1 MGGFMGHISVIG
13 SCNMDI
19 TVEAD
24 RRPGAGETVMGNR
37 LIVSPGGKGANQA
50 VAAARLGY
58 EVYMVGCVGDDAY
71 GKMMLDALTK
81 SGVKTDYVETL
92 DNVTTGT
99 AHITL
104 AEGDNSIIVI
114 KGANA
119 LVSRAIIDKDW
130 DMISKSSLVM
140 LQHEIPMDTIGY
152 IIDRCYEAGVPVMLN
167 PAPYMDIPQE
177 WIDKVTYLTPNEHEA
192 ALMFDGMDRDEILKS
207 QAGKVIM
214 TAGGDGVLY
223 GENDEIVHVAGFAV
237 PVVDTTGAGDT
248 FNGAFAVGRCE
259 GMSVKEAIR
268 FANAAAALSIG
279 KIGAQGGMPWRDEV
293 EDMLTCKK

>member
-1 MGGFMGHISVIG
+1 MGHISVIG

-24 RRPGAGETVMGNR
+24 RRPQAGETVMGNR

-50 VAAARLGY
+50 VAAARLGH
-58 EVYMVGCVGDDAY
+58 EVYMIGCVGDDAY
-71 GKMMLDALTK
+71 GEMMVEALK
-81 SGVKTDYVETL
+81 QSGVKTDYVKTL
-92 DNVTTGT
+92 EGITTGT

-104 AEGDNSIIVI
+104 AEWDNSIIVI

-119 LVSRAIIDKDW
+119 MVSRDIIDEDW
-130 DMISKSSLVM
+130 DVISKSCLVV
-140 LQHEIPMDTIGY
+140 LQHEIPLDTIGY
-152 IIDRCYEAGVPVMLN
+152 IIDRCYEEKVPVMLN

-177 WIDKVTYLTPNEHEA
+177 WIKKVTYLTPNEHEA
-192 ALMFDGMDRDEILKS
+192 ALMFAGLDRDDILKK

-223 GENDEIVHVAGFAV
+223 GDEDEVVHVAGFSV

-259 GMSVKEAIR
+259 GMSMKEAIR

-279 KIGAQGGMPWRDEV
+279 KIGAQGGMPWRKEV
-293 EDMLTCKK
+293 EELLSCRK

>member
-1 MGGFMGHISVIG
+1 MGHISVIG

-71 GKMMLDALTK
+71 GKMMLDALAK

-223 GENDEIVHVAGFAV
+223 GENDEIVHVAGFTV

>member
-1 MGGFMGHISVIG
+1 MGHISVIG

-223 GENDEIVHVAGFAV
+223 GENDEIVHVAGFTV
-237 PVVDTTGAGDT
+237 QVVDTTGEGDK

>member
-1 MGGFMGHISVIG
+1 MGHISVIG

-37 LIVSPGGKGANQA
+37 LIVSPGGKGANQT

-223 GENDEIVHVAGFAV
+223 GENDEIVHVAGFTV

>member
-1 MGGFMGHISVIG
+1 MGHISVIG

-71 GKMMLDALTK
+71 GKMMLDALAK

-130 DMISKSSLVM
+130 DLISKSSLVM

-192 ALMFDGMDRDEILKS
+192 ALLFDGMDRDEILKS

-223 GENDEIVHVAGFAV
+223 GENDEIVHVAGFTV

>member
-1 MGGFMGHISVIG
+1 MGHISVIG

-71 GKMMLDALTK
+71 GKMMLDALAK

-119 LVSRAIIDKDW
+119 LVSREIIDKDW
-130 DMISKSSLVM
+130 DVISKSSLVM

-223 GENDEIVHVAGFAV
+223 GENDEIVHVAGFTV

>member
-1 MGGFMGHISVIG
+1 MGHISVIG

-37 LIVSPGGKGANQA
+37 VIVSPGGKGANQA

-71 GKMMLDALTK
+71 GKMMLDALAK

-92 DNVTTGT
+92 ENVTTGT

-114 KGANA
+114 KGAND
-119 LVSRAIIDKDW
+119 LVSREIIDKDW
-130 DMISKSSLVM
+130 DVISKSSLVM

-223 GENDEIVHVAGFAV
+223 GENDEVVHVEGFTV

-259 GMSVKEAIR
+259 GMGVKEAIR